1 MLIIYHNPRCKK
13 SRAGLAFLEEKG
25 IEKEVK
31 LYLTDPLSEEDLRRI
46 IMKLNIPAQELVRTQ
61 EDLYKKELKGQNFT
75 EDEWVKILLENPK
88 LIRRP
93 IIECKY
99 RAAIG
104 DPVAYIEPLI
114 QPFE

>member
-1 MLIIYHNPRCKK
+1 MLTIYHNPRCKK

-25 IEKEVK
+25 LEKEVK
-31 LYLTDPLSEEDLRRI
+31 LYLADPLSEEDLRRI

-75 EDEWVKILLENPK
+75 EDEWIKILLENPK

-99 RAAIG
+99 KAVIG
-104 DPVAYIEPLI
+104 DPVTYIEPLI